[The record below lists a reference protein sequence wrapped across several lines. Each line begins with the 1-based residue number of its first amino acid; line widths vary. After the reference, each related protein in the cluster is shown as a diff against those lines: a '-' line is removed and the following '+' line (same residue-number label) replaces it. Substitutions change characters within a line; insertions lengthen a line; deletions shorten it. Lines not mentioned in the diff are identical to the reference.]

1 MEATTQ
7 SFMDEVISWRH
18 HIHSN
23 PETAFEEVNTADFLV
38 SKLESFGLEVHRG
51 LAKTGVVAT
60 LNKNSSGK
68 SIALRADMDALDLKE
83 ETSLPYSSKNTNKMH
98 ACGHDGHMA
107 MLLGAAKLLS
117 KDSSVTGKVY
127 FIFQPA
133 EENVAGGKVMID
145 EGLFDLADCDEIYG
159 MHNWPGIE
167 VGEIGVKVGPIMA
180 SNDNFEIKLTGTS
193 GHAAL
198 PHLSNDTISAGC
210 SLVTSLNQIVSRV
223 QNAQLPTVL
232 SVTKI
237 EAGSAYNILPEELI
251 IWGTVRTFDKNS
263 QDLMEESI
271 ERSIKSICLEY
282 ETKYTYDYK
291 RCYVPTINHL
301 KQTEF
306 SQKIIKKV
314 TLKDAVEVSPSMAA
328 EDFGFMLEEKPGC
341 LVWLGNGTKSKSL
354 HNTKYDF
361 NDDALSFGIQYWVE
375 LTKEYFAED
384 I

>member
-1 MEATTQ
+1 MEAITQ
-7 SFMDEVISWRH
+7 SFINEVILWRH
-18 HIHSN
+18 QIHSN
-23 PETAFEEVNTADFLV
+23 PETAFEEVSTADFLV

-60 LNKNSSGK
+60 LNKDSLGK
-68 SIALRADMDALDLKE
+68 SIALRADMDALDIKE
-83 ETSLPYSSKNTNKMH
+83 ETLLSYSSKNSNKMH

-117 KDSSVTGKVY
+117 QDSSVTGKVH

-145 EGLFDLADCDEIYG
+145 DGLFDLIDCDEVYG

-167 VGEIGVKVGPIMA
+167 VGVIGVKKGAIMA
-180 SNDNFEIKLTGTS
+180 SNDNFEIKLNGAS

-198 PHLSNDTISAGC
+198 PHLSNDVISAGC

-223 QNAQLPTVL
+223 QNTQVPTVL

-237 EAGSAYNILPEELI
+237 EAGSAYNILPEEI
-251 IWGTVRTFDKNS
+251 VIWGTVRTFDKKS
-263 QDLMEESI
+263 QDLIEESI
-271 ERSIKSICLEY
+271 EKSINSTCLEY
-282 ETKYTYDYK
+282 NLKYTFEYN
-291 RCYVPTINHL
+291 RCYVPTINHA

-314 TLKDAVEVSPSMAA
+314 TQKEALAVIPSMAA
-328 EDFGFMLEEKPGC
+328 EDFGFMLEQKPGC
-341 LVWLGNGTKSKSL
+341 LVWLGNGKNSKSL
-354 HNTKYDF
+354 HNSKYDF
-361 NDDALSFGIQYWVE
+361 NDDALSFGINYWVQ
-375 LTKEYFAED
+375 LAKEYFVK
-384 I
+384 

>member
-7 SFMDEVISWRH
+7 RFMDEVISWRH
-18 HIHSN
+18 HIHKN
-23 PETAFEEVNTADFLV
+23 PETAFEEFNTADFLA

-68 SIALRADMDALDLKE
+68 SIALRADMDALDIKE
-83 ETSLPYSSKNTNKMH
+83 ETCLSYSSENEDKMH

-107 MLLGAAKLLS
+107 MLLGAAKILS
-117 KDSSVTGKVY
+117 EDTSFNGKVH
-127 FIFQPA
+127 FVFQPA

-145 EGLFDLADCDEIYG
+145 EGLFELFDCDEIYG
-159 MHNWPGIE
+159 MHNWPGIV
-167 VGEIGVKVGPIMA
+167 VGEIGVKSGPIMA
-180 SNDNFEIKLTGTS
+180 SNDNFEIKLNGAS

-198 PHLSNDTISAGC
+198 PHLSSDTISAGC
-210 SLVTSLNQIVSRV
+210 SLVTSLNQIVSRL

-237 EAGSAYNILPEELI
+237 EAGSAYNILPEELV
-251 IWGTVRTFDKNS
+251 IWGTVRTFDKKS
-263 QDLMEESI
+263 QDLIEEAI

-282 ETKYTYDYK
+282 SVEYKFDYK
-291 RCYVPTINHL
+291 RCYVPTINHE

-306 SQKIIKKV
+306 SKKIIKKV
-314 TLKDAVEVSPSMAA
+314 TKKDATEVSPSMAA

-341 LVWLGNGTKSKSL
+341 LVWLGNGINSKSL

-361 NDDALSFGIQYWVE
+361 NDEALSFGIDYWVE
-375 LTKEYFAED
+375 LAKDYFVE
-384 I
+384 